1 MSSPLERSARSN
13 EASSIVTKVKERVL
27 SGALREN
34 MELEE
39 KNYEL
44 IQKIKEKD
52 KKIRELM
59 EINKA
64 YRSKANNLD
73 KTQLEE
79 KIQKLVIKIQEQLN
93 QKTLQYAQNIISY
106 ITAIQELTAEI
117 DKLKNETENSKII
130 PQPCSIIMKER
141 SKCALEKKKGK
152 LNNSMRLKHKIV
164 FYLKNRLSSL
174 KIISNEFKI

>member
-64 YRSKANNLD
+64 YRKPIIL
-73 KTQLEE
+73 
-79 KIQKLVIKIQEQLN
+79 IKLN
-93 QKTLQYAQNIISY
+93 W
-106 ITAIQELTAEI
+106 
-117 DKLKNETENSKII
+117 
-130 PQPCSIIMKER
+130 
-141 SKCALEKKKGK
+141 KKK
-152 LNNSMRLKHKIV
+152 
-164 FYLKNRLSSL
+164 FKN
-174 KIISNEFKI
+174 